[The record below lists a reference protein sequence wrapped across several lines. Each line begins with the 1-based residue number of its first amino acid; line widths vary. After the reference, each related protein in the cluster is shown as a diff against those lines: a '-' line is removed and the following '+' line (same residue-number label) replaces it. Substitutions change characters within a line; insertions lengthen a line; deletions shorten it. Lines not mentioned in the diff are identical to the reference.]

1 MILRPGGLAVLA
13 ALASG
18 CTTSY
23 VAAIARQ
30 TDTDGNSG
38 SGSGLAS
45 SGLLESTDAEA
56 TGTLGG
62 SDSSGGSACA
72 PPPPQP
78 GCDGAAD
85 PLRAPEFS
93 CYEDIAAARFESEA
107 PNAWR
112 RARELGNAN
121 WVSEESEAVLVLS
134 TGVLP
139 DAGVVGEVN
148 VAPSAAETA
157 SVDNENPDAVSS
169 LPAGIVPTLGSESG
183 TPYVDC
189 DGIGDCSGTLANAFA
204 GAADDLI
211 WLTFDATVPPG
222 VRSYTLRVG
231 FLSAEYPEAIGSE
244 TTDLFVWWHESQDYV
259 GNLATWQG
267 RAADVTGL
275 APLMHEFAGDH
286 PMLLRTGME
295 GRTGTLCDVAG
306 QSVNCPV
313 GAATGWMELRGP
325 ATPGETIHLVA
336 ALFDQGPLDR
346 DTIVVLDGFQWSCES
361 CVPGESCGLR

>member
-23 VAAIARQ
+23 VAAIAPQ
-30 TDTDGNSG
+30 TETDANTG
-38 SGSGLAS
+38 SGSAS
-45 SGLLESTDAEA
+45 SGPAESTDAEA
-56 TGTLGG
+56 TGTSEGTG
-62 SDSSGGSACA
+62 SSGDSGCA
-72 PPPPQP
+72 PPQPQP
-78 GCDGAAD
+78 GCDRAAD

-139 DAGVVGEVN
+139 DVGLVGEVN
-148 VAPSAAETA
+148 VAAGAAQNASA
-157 SVDNENPDAVSS
+157 DNENPDAVSS
-169 LPAGIVPTLGSESG
+169 LPAGIVPSPGAESDA
-183 TPYVDC
+183 PYVDC
-189 DGIGDCSGTLANAFA
+189 DGLGDCSGTLASAFGGSA
-204 GAADDLI
+204 NDFI
-211 WLTFDATVPPG
+211 WLTFDATVPPDVHG
-222 VRSYTLRVG
+222 YTVRVG

-244 TTDLFVWWHESQDYV
+244 NTDLFVWWHESEDYV
-259 GNLATWQG
+259 GNLATWQDG
-267 RAADVTGL
+267 AANVTGL
-275 APLMHEFAGDH
+275 ASRMHEFAGEH
-286 PMLLRTGME
+286 PMLLRTGMA

-306 QSVNCPV
+306 QSVNCPI

-325 ATPGETIHLVA
+325 AVPGETVHLVA

-346 DTIVVLDGFQWSCES
+346 DTIVVLDGFEWSCES